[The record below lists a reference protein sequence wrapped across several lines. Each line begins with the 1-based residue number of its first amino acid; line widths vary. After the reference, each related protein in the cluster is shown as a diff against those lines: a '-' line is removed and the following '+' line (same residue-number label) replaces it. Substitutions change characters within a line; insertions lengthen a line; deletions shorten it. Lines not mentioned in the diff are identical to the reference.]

1 VAAGS
6 LAALLAALLP
16 LLAVFATRS
25 DAEDAA
31 FHELWR
37 PSFDG
42 WELDG
47 VEVADGRLGLRETAL
62 VTGVGW
68 RGTAVSP
75 VHDSSQSFKELIPSW
90 NAETPEGTWIEVR
103 LRARVAGRWTDWYAL
118 GSWSRVDQARRHSI
132 AGQDDADGQVLTDT
146 LALRAPAQAYQVGV
160 ELSSAAAGSSPTVSL
175 VAVLASRRGSDVRA
189 HGSGTIVS
197 GTVLDVPERSQMVYP
212 DGGEVWCSPTSTS
225 MVLAYWEQRLGRP
238 ELDQVP
244 PVVAAGT
251 YDPVYRGTGN
261 WPFNTAYA
269 GQAGLLG
276 YVTRFSTLDQVER
289 WVEIGVPVVASV
301 AWGPGELDNAPVRS
315 TDGHVLVIV
324 GFSSNGDPVV
334 NDPAGDP
341 RRGQSVQRVYPRVQF
356 ESLWLAS
363 SGGTVYLIYPSEQ
376 PAPADGAAG
385 AW

>member
-1 VAAGS
+1 MAAGS

-16 LLAVFATRS
+16 LLAILATPADRV
-25 DAEDAA
+25 EPP

-37 PSFDG
+37 LSFDG

-47 VEVADGRLGLRETAL
+47 VQVADGRLELSRSDPVSG
-62 VTGVGW
+62 GGW

-75 VHDSSQSFKELIPSW
+75 VHDSSESFEELIPSW
-90 NAETPEGTWIEVR
+90 NAETPEGTWLEVR
-103 LRARVAGRWTDWYAL
+103 LRARVAGRWTGWYAL
-118 GSWSRVDQARRHSI
+118 GSWSSVDQARRHSV
-132 AGQDDADGQVLTDT
+132 AGQDDDGRVLTDT

-160 ELSSAAAGSSPTVSL
+160 ELSSSVAGPSPTVSL
-175 VAVLASRRGSDVRA
+175 TTVLASRRGSGGRVD
-189 HGSGTIVS
+189 GSGTIAS

-225 MVLAYWEQRLGRP
+225 MVLAYWAKRLGRP
-238 ELDQVP
+238 ELDRAP

-251 YDPVYRGTGN
+251 YDLLYRGTGN

-269 GQAGLLG
+269 GRDGLLG
-276 YVTRFSTLDQVER
+276 YVTRFSALGQAER
-289 WVEIGVPVVASV
+289 WIEIGVPVVASV

-315 TDGHVLVIV
+315 TDGHLLVIV
-324 GFSSNGDPVV
+324 GFRPNGDPVV

-341 RRGQSVQRVYPRVQF
+341 RLGQPVQRVYPRDQF

-376 PAPADGAAG
+376 PPPADGAAG